1 MKNYHLIICNPN
13 KCNIKYL
20 VYPKKSIEGML
31 LPIVN
36 DICLNG
42 IMADRT
48 IIFCKTYLD
57 TLEVFKNLVCM
68 LGRHDALVSS
78 KSSRPNRICEKY
90 DGSTCSANQKLIVE
104 SFTKPDGVIR
114 VVVATIAFG
123 MGLDS
128 PNVRAIIHWGTPS
141 DISSYVQET
150 GRGGRDNYL
159 SKAILY
165 YGGHTAPN
173 ACPILKEYCENTTR
187 CRREILVSE
196 FTESE
201 PIKKPFVLHECC
213 DICERKIM

>member
-1 MKNYHLIICNPN
+1 
-13 KCNIKYL
+13 
-20 VYPKKSIEGML
+20 ML

-36 DICLNG
+36 DICFNG

-78 KSSRPNRICEKY
+78 SKSSRPNRICEKY
-90 DGSTCSANQKLIVE
+90 QKLIVE

-141 DISSYVQET
+141 DISTYVQET
-150 GRGGRDNYL
+150 GRGGRDNYIPEQGDI
-159 SKAILY
+159 ILWGTY
-165 YGGHTAPN
+165 RT
-173 ACPILKEYCENTTR
+173 
-187 CRREILVSE
+187 
-196 FTESE
+196 
-201 PIKKPFVLHECC
+201 
-213 DICERKIM
+213 